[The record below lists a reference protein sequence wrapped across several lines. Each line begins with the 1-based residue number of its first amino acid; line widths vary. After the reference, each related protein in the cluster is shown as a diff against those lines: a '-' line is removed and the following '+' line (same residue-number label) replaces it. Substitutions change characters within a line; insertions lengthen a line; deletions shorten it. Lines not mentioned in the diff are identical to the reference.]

1 MQYDFRI
8 VDRFGSYVR
17 ADYQYSGPYFRKLA
31 NSTSYDPITAI
42 ADPTHFMTARAGINM
57 GARDANVFVNNLTDS
72 QDRLTV
78 AHGAGAANVTA
89 QGFRPREFG
98 VQLAYRY

>member
-1 MQYDFRI
+1 M
-8 VDRFGSYVR
+8 
-17 ADYQYSGPYFRKLA
+17 
-31 NSTSYDPITAI
+31 

-57 GARDANVFVNNLTDS
+57 GAWDANIFVNNLTNS

-78 AHGAGAANVTA
+78 GHGSGAANVTA

-98 VQLAYRY
+98 AQLAYRY